1 MATKCIG
8 NKNYDKNIN
17 INNYNIQNK
26 YTYKKIYFKYKYKK
40 LSKVAHNGGNN
51 NNNIQ
56 HFKSTFIN

>member
-26 YTYKKIYFKYKYKK
+26 YTYKKYFKYKYKK